1 MSLRITRLP
10 WANKPKHEG
19 GVWHR
24 VISADGQFIGTVRGE
39 GNATLLQNA
48 PRLLEA
54 LERALPYLEKLADS
68 DNHSDEGA
76 SNAWAAAD
84 YEIRRAKGDTT

>member
-10 WANKPKHEG
+10 WADKPKHEH

-48 PRLLEA
+48 PRLLAA
-54 LERALPYLEKLADS
+54 LEQALPYLEKL
-68 DNHSDEGA
+68 SDEHDDKGA
-76 SNAWAAAD
+76 SSAWAAAD
-84 YEIRRAKGDTT
+84 YEIRRAKGEAL

>member
-10 WANKPKHEG
+10 WDDKPRHEY

-24 VISADGQFIGTVRGE
+24 IVSGDGQFIGTVRGE

-54 LERALPYLEKLADS
+54 LEVATAKLEEAAKRHNDQELLHLVPAL
-68 DNHSDEGA
+68 EG
-76 SNAWAAAD
+76 
-84 YEIRRAKGDTT
+84 EIRRAKGETA

>member
-10 WANKPKHEG
+10 WDDKPRHEY

-24 VISADGQFIGTVRGE
+24 IVSGDGQFIGTVRGE

-48 PRLLEA
+48 PRLLAA
-54 LERALPYLEKLADS
+54 LEQALPYLEKL
-68 DNHSDEGA
+68 SDEHQDKGA
-76 SNAWAAAD
+76 SSAWAAAD
-84 YEIRRAKGDTT
+84 YEIRRARGETT